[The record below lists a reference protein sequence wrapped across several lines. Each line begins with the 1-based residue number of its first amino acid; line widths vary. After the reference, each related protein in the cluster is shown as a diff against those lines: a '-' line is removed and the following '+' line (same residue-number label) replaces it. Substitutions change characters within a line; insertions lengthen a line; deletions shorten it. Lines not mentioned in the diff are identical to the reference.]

1 MPERRTTPLP
11 AIYSQAL
18 DLHRTQTA
26 AFLKLPGGKP
36 VYRAMTTAR
45 QAKKVRS
52 PLQSR
57 PISLATIAAITLRCR
72 SGITGR
78 QMLSRL
84 MDLPPDTG
92 GSGDGCSGGTVSWRA
107 ATAASAASA
116 HRGIASS
123 WLGSW
128 TTSSPSPPVD
138 DNETG
143 SPGSSAGRGASCR
156 ASAAFCRTSASEAF
170 PFLRPGPLRVA
181 ATSLRSLAMIPA
193 SRSNLGT
200 WDGRPPSPA
209 VVASLPEAGSDPGT
223 ISLNPRRRT
232 GALDLS
238 TTFVSAE

>member
-11 AIYSQAL
+11 AIYGTRSPRRWIFTG
-18 DLHRTQTA
+18 HRRSPAGT
-26 AFLKLPGGKP
+26 L

-84 MDLPPDTG
+84 MNLSPDP
-92 GSGDGCSGGTVSWRA
+92 GDGGDRGSCGAASWRA
-107 ATAASAASA
+107 ATAAIAASA
-116 HRGIASS
+116 HRGMASS
-123 WLGSW
+123 GLGSW
-128 TTSSPSPPVD
+128 ATSSPSPAVD
-138 DNETG
+138 GNETG

-156 ASAAFCRTSASEAF
+156 ASAACCRTSASEAF
-170 PFLRPGPLRVA
+170 SFLRPGPLRVA

-238 TTFVSAE
+238 TTLVSAE